1 MASIRINLINQD
13 KKPTISYDADLGHIS
28 VLIDTGANIPI
39 YFGNVSTFLLDFPD
53 AIETKY
59 ITYIMGLG
67 GKDTNQYPIYSIPEF
82 KLKDSYCGQE
92 NLVIYNM
99 PIVIYNAKTDYGYNM
114 LLGSTTFSLVD
125 FSFVHRV
132 QIPYMQIDFDRDIYS
147 TIRPCQK
154 TDGEIYEVD
163 GKIVVDHMRTFFQQ
177 ENTTDI

>member
-1 MASIRINLINQD
+1 MLRN
-13 KKPTISYDADLGHIS
+13 
-28 VLIDTGANIPI
+28 
-39 YFGNVSTFLLDFPD
+39 
-53 AIETKY
+53 TKY